1 MPVDTRPAVGL
12 LVVVYYLPQDH
23 QSPGITDS
31 VTVGVGSSS
40 VGTVGF
46 IQLSFDSA
54 TAGVEDGSMGP
65 SATLWSLVVHP
76 INVTMHKIALHT
88 TKTRCP
94 NQIPS
99 QEKSKCTMANTIVED
114 FKNRPHI
121 VLSYILLALTHLE
134 WYMYAGEPLTPTF
147 RLHLQARPYICRI
160 FSSFFRLIL
169 LMAS

>member
-1 MPVDTRPAVGL
+1 METRNSL
-12 LVVVYYLPQDH
+12 L
-23 QSPGITDS
+23 SCNSDS
-31 VTVGVGSSS
+31 VTVGVGSGS

-65 SATLWSLVVHP
+65 FVTLWSLVVHP

-88 TKTRCP
+88 TKTRCS

-134 WYMYAGEPLTPTF
+134 WYMYAGEPLTPAF
-147 RLHLQARPYICRI
+147 RLLLQARPCIRRI
-160 FSSFFRLIL
+160 FGPIFRFCALI
-169 LMAS
+169 ASWKQKTIRRARTL